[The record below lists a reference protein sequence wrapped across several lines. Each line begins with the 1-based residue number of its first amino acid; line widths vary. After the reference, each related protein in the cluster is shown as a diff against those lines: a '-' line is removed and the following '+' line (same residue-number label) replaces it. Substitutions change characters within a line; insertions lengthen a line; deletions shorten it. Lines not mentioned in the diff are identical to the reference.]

1 MGKCRFFWYFVGEDI
16 EYFMNLL
23 KEIYFG
29 EKPINTES
37 WDHRQSSR
45 VVVFDNEDN
54 IAVLYVKNYDFPKL
68 PGGGVEEGEN
78 LEQTLKRECL
88 EEIGCE
94 IEIVQEIGEIIEYR
108 DEGDKKMVQ
117 NAYCYLARVVG
128 EKGSSNFTE
137 KEISEGVEIKWLPI
151 DEVLKM
157 FEKEPSDYVPKF
169 IKQREMTFLNEAKKL
184 INI

>member
-1 MGKCRFFWYFVGEDI
+1 VGEDI

-37 WDHRQSSR
+37 LDHRQSSR
-45 VVVFDNEDN
+45 AVVFDNENN
-54 IAVLYVKNYDFPKL
+54 IAILYIKTSDFPKL

-94 IEIVQEIGEIIEYR
+94 IEIVREIGEVVEYR
-108 DEGDKKMVQ
+108 EGINMVQ
-117 NAYCYLARVVG
+117 NSYCFLARVVG
-128 EKGSSNFTE
+128 EKGPVNFTE
-137 KEISEGVEIKWLPI
+137 REISQGVEIKWLLI

-157 FEKEPSDYVPKF
+157 FEKEPSDYVPRF
-169 IKQREMTFLNEAKKL
+169 IKQREMTFLIEAKKMVK
-184 INI
+184 N